1 MKTTWTPTETIL
13 YGDMLLFF
21 ALRKCIKDKPIS
33 ILPSDMLSYETSKL
47 NIKTK
52 YELRGVLEYFLEM

>member
-1 MKTTWTPTETIL
+1 MKYHISNW
-13 YGDMLLFF
+13 
-21 ALRKCIKDKPIS
+21 CIKDKPIS
-33 ILPSDMLSYETSKL
+33 VLSSDMLLSETSKL